1 MRGITLRSITAWI
14 IALALALSLTAG
26 GAIAG
31 QSASGGDA
39 SISISKKAKKKK
51 ANKKRAKKAARKRAA
66 KKRAKKRRKAAK
78 RRAKR
83 RAERRKK
90 PRPRVAILSA
100 DQSALTG
107 EGVKLRVAANKKMR
121 VKVKVKSTSFDEG
134 ETTITTRQ
142 VVKFNRKK
150 RRVITI
156 PLTDAAKSAAS
167 TCASRTI
174 AATGKTKGTVSTS
187 SADMARTLPACA
199 LPPVDLSK
207 SADCDFIAQPKEGLC
222 MLPFPNDY
230 YTKADTSSPTGKRI
244 DFSSGGMPQNAGGT
258 PISPAAFKA
267 SDGFSQGQGIL
278 LKVPGIDT
286 AAAVAENDLV
296 PLDHLGRYE
305 EADQRVV
312 VIDADTGKRWP
323 IWAQIDSNAADPDKA
338 ALMISP
344 SQNFKPKG
352 HYIVALR
359 NLTNATG
366 GALTPPSAFRYYRD
380 DLPSDQAAINDRR
393 DHFEGIFDTLKGAG
407 VKRSELYLA
416 WDFTVASD
424 ENNYGRALHMRNQ
437 AFRALGD
444 ATMADNQVQ
453 GEAPGFTVT
462 SLPAGGLNS
471 NIARRVKGTYK
482 VPCFLDNGCQ
492 PGGLMDLDANG
503 MPQRIGTYNAK
514 FECIIPPV
522 GLAGPNPPK
531 LRPMIF
537 GHGLLGTASQVT
549 GSINPD
555 LAQGHSMISCAT
567 DEIGMA
573 SEDLGSV
580 ASALTDMSKFSA
592 VPDRLQ
598 QGLINELF
606 LARLMYHPNGFGDDP
621 AFQDGDG
628 VSPGGSS
635 VIRTDDV
642 YYLGAS
648 QGGIMGGPLT
658 AISPDFTQS
667 ALVVGGMNYS
677 NLLNRS
683 TDWPSYGVIFEAA
696 YPDELEQP
704 LVLGLAQM
712 LWDRGEPNGYA
723 HRMTDDPPPN
733 TPKHRVNLIVAVG
746 DHQVS
751 NFTSDI
757 EARTAGFVT
766 NAGGIND
773 QRWPNYD
780 DLWNVP
786 RLKPSDYP
794 YTGSTITYYATG
806 PFRTNPADPGG
817 DNIGTGTPPI
827 PNLAPTSLWE
837 DPHGAPR
844 GAAGPV
850 EMINTFFDP
859 NGYINDL
866 CGGEACVG
874 SGWDGDFNAVIPPH

>member
-1 MRGITLRSITAWI
+1 MRSITAWI
-14 IALALALSLTAG
+14 ISLALALSLAAG
-26 GAIAG
+26 GAAAG

-51 ANKKRAKKAARKRAA
+51 AKRKRAKKAARKKAA

-78 RRAKR
+78 RHAKR

-90 PRPRVAILSA
+90 PRPKVVILSA

-107 EGVKLRVAANKKMR
+107 EGVKVRVAANKKMR

-134 ETTITTRQ
+134 ETTISARK
-142 VVKFNRKK
+142 VVRFNRKK
-150 RRVITI
+150 KRVVTM
-156 PLTDAAKSAAS
+156 PLTDAAKTAAS

-174 AATGKTKGTVSTS
+174 AATGKTKGNVSTS
-187 SADMARTLPACA
+187 SADMERTLPACA
-199 LPPVDLSK
+199 LPPVNLSK
-207 SADCDFIAQPKEGLC
+207 PECDFIAQPKEGLC

-230 YTKADTSSPTGKRI
+230 YTKADASSPTGKRI
-244 DFSSGGMPQNAGGT
+244 NFTSGGMPKNVGGT
-258 PISPAAFKA
+258 PISPAGFKT

-286 AAAVAENDLV
+286 AADVAANDMV

-305 EADQRVV
+305 EADQRVI

-323 IWAQIDSNAADPDKA
+323 IWAQIDSNAGDQNKA

-359 NLTNATG
+359 NLTNGSG

-380 DLPSDQAAINDRR
+380 DLPSDQAEVNARR
-393 DHFEGIFDTLKGAG
+393 DHYEGLFDTLKGAG
-407 VKRSELYLA
+407 VKRSELYLT

-424 ENNYGRALHMRNQ
+424 ENNYERALSMRDD
-437 AFRALGD
+437 AFADIGATTMGDKVVQGD
-444 ATMADNQVQ
+444 APA
-453 GEAPGFTVT
+453 FTIT
-462 SLPAGGLNS
+462 NPTAGGLNG
-471 NIARRVKGTYK
+471 NIARHIKGTYT
-482 VPCFLDNGCQ
+482 VPCFLTNGCQ
-492 PGGLMDLDANG
+492 PGGVFDLDANG
-503 MPQRIGTYNAK
+503 KPTRNGDYQAK
-514 FECIIPPV
+514 FECIVPPV
-522 GLAGPNPPK
+522 GVTGPNPPK
-531 LRPMIF
+531 LRPMVF
-537 GHGLLGTASQVT
+537 GHGLLGTAGQVT
-549 GSINPD
+549 GSIGPN
-555 LAQGHSMISCAT
+555 LAQDHSMISCAT

-573 SEDLGSV
+573 SEDLPSV
-580 ASALTDMSKFSA
+580 AGALTDLSNFA
-592 VPDRLQ
+592 VVPDRLQ
-598 QGLINELF
+598 QGLVNELF
-606 LARLMYHPNGFGDDP
+606 LARLMYHPDGLGTDTNFQYMGD
-621 AFQDGDG
+621 
-628 VSPGGSS
+628 S
-635 VIRTDDV
+635 VIRTDHV

-648 QGGIMGGPLT
+648 QGAIMGGPLT
-658 AISPDFTQS
+658 ALSPDFTQS

-683 TDWPSYGVIFEAA
+683 TDWPAYGVLFEGS
-696 YPDELEQP
+696 YPDELSQP
-704 LVLGLAQM
+704 LALNLIQM

-723 HRMTDDPPPN
+723 HRMTDNPPPN

-786 RLKPSDYP
+786 RLKPGDYP
-794 YTGSTITYYATG
+794 YTGSTIAYYDTG
-806 PFRTNPADPGG
+806 PFRTNPADLGG

-866 CGGEACVG
+866 CGGEACIG